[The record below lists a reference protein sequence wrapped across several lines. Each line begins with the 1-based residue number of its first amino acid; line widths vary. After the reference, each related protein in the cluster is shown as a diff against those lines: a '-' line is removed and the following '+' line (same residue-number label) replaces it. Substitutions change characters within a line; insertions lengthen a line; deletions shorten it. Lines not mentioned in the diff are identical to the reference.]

1 VDARTAIKSPD
12 TTAVGVSGLD
22 VPPERRWIR
31 ISPLNKRRWDNFKA
45 NRRGYW
51 SLWIFLALFIIS
63 LFAEFIA
70 NDKPIFI
77 HVNGRTFFPAVMTYP
92 DTAFAKD
99 QDPNLFGTA
108 ADYRDDYL
116 MGLIQKEGGTV
127 VWPPI
132 RFAYNTQVSKPPS
145 PFPSKPTWMLTQKDC
160 DFAAKNGFAKCGNLE
175 YNWLGTDDGGRDV
188 LARLIYGFRISVL
201 FGLCLTIV
209 SSVIG
214 VAAGAVQGYF
224 GGWTDLLFQR
234 FIEIWTAIPSLY
246 LLLIISSVLVPGF
259 FVLLGILLLFSWVSL
274 VGLVR
279 AEFLRGRNFEY
290 IQAARALGVS
300 NGTIIFRHL
309 LPNAMVATMTF
320 LPFILSSSVMTLT
333 ALDFLGFGLPPGSPS
348 LGELLSQGKANVQAP
363 WLGLTGFFSIA
374 IMLSLL
380 IFIGEAVRDAFDPRK
395 TFR

>member
-1 VDARTAIKSPD
+1 MDARVVGPAPEAETTSP
-12 TTAVGVSGLD
+12 TGIPI
-22 VPPERRWIR
+22 PPTPVLSL
-31 ISPLNKRRWDNFKA
+31 SPIGKRRWQNFKA

-51 SLWIFLALFIIS
+51 SFWIFLVLFIVS

-70 NDKPIFI
+70 NDKPFMIRVDGKF
-77 HVNGRTFFPAVMTYP
+77 FFPAVTTYSE
-92 DTAFAKD
+92 TAFGGE
-99 QDPNLFGTA
+99 FETA
-108 ADYRDDYL
+108 ADYRDPYL
-116 MGLIQKEGGTV
+116 QKLIAEKGGTIW
-127 VWPPI
+127 WPPI
-132 RFAYNTQVSKPPS
+132 RYSYSTHNLDLPTPA
-145 PFPSKPTWMLTQKDC
+145 PSKPTWMLTEEQCKSVVERKGLTGCRD
-160 DFAAKNGFAKCGNLE
+160 LE
-175 YNWLGTDDGGRDV
+175 YNWLGTDDQGRDV
-188 LARLIYGFRISVL
+188 VARLIYGFRISVL
-201 FGLCLTIV
+201 FGLILTII

-234 FIEIWTAIPSLY
+234 VIEIWTSVPSLY
-246 LLLIISSVLVPGF
+246 LLLIISSVLAPGF

-300 NGTIIFRHL
+300 NAVIMFRHL
-309 LPNAMVATMTF
+309 LPNAMVATLTF

-348 LGELLSQGKANVQAP
+348 LGELLAQGKANVQAP

-380 IFIGEAVRDAFDPRK
+380 IFIGEGVRDAFDARK
-395 TFR
+395 TFA